1 MQRATRKPVLIA
13 THGLDPVGTGRQ
25 VELLAHGLAAAGRDV
40 HVACTT
46 TGGALPERLATAGI
60 AVCNGSNPAICSRGR
75 LQRLR
80 FSMSRKWASVST
92 LMKLTATP
100 LSPARPVRPIRCS

>member
-1 MQRATRKPVLIA
+1 MQRATRQPVLIA

-46 TGGALPERLATAGI
+46 TGGAKTAIITVIPNSIG
-60 AVCNGSNPAICSRGR
+60 
-75 LQRLR
+75 
-80 FSMSRKWASVST
+80 
-92 LMKLTATP
+92 
-100 LSPARPVRPIRCS
+100 